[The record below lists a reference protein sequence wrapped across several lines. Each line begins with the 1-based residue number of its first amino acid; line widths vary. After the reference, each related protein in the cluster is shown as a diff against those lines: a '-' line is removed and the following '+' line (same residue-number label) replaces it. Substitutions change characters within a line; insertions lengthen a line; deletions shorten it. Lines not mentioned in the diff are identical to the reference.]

1 MNPVL
6 QIQNYEFRKGNM
18 THFFI
23 LFFPDASKYG
33 RRRNTRLGE
42 FKNKMIAITRE
53 GGGWGKFFLMYQSEL
68 NYILMF
74 YHVSFFSYNGLIGYI
89 NRQLK

>member
-33 RRRNTRLGE
+33 RRRNTGLGE

-68 NYILMF
+68 NYIRNVL
-74 YHVSFFSYNGLIGYI
+74 SCFFF
-89 NRQLK
+89 